1 MSGAAEVAESSATN
15 FDVWTERKKERRQGG
30 ERGEAGDTNLV
41 HLLVQILAIVPLIAS
56 TGAEEVFAVARRRG
70 AGHVGQKQITIC
82 THKWPVLKDEG
93 LDCKE
98 NRRWQFRLDTNAQIE
113 MEAN

>member
-1 MSGAAEVAESSATN
+1 
-15 FDVWTERKKERRQGG
+15 
-30 ERGEAGDTNLV
+30 
-41 HLLVQILAIVPLIAS
+41 LVQILAIVPLIAS

-70 AGHVGQKQITIC
+70 AGHVVQKQITIC

-98 NRRWQFRLDTNAQIE
+98 NRVYVGSSGWIQMRRLKWKRINQQNALWLKS
-113 MEAN
+113 